1 MALIKCKIKSDI
13 LKTCVDINIYMP
25 CDLGEGQPSNVPK
38 ATITLLHGY
47 TDDYGSWFSWT
58 AAERYAADN
67 STVLICPSAQ
77 NSFYQDSAFGAYKT
91 FITEEMPEYLSRMFV
106 FPKER
111 ERNFIAGLS
120 MGGYGALHLGLSRPD
135 IYAGCA
141 SFSGALDLQK
151 FAENMKGEMEPM
163 GKLMFNLQN
172 GKLPDDRNLFKLIE
186 KVSKMDKKDQPKILM
201 TCGNE
206 DFAPFFITPQN
217 DSFYNHAKDLNLA
230 NFKRMQWSGNHEW
243 KVWDRSLVY
252 AFDYFINEGYAAQK
266 HADWTCEPTIMK

>member
-1 MALIKCKIKSDI
+1 MALIKCKIKSEL

-25 CDLGEGQPSNVPK
+25 CDLGVGQPSNVPK

-47 TDDYGSWFSWT
+47 TDDCDSWFSWT

-77 NSFYQDSAFGAYKT
+77 NSFYQDSMFGAYKT
-91 FITEEMPEYLSRMFV
+91 FITEEMIEYLSRMFV

-135 IYAGCA
+135 LYAGCA
-141 SFSGALDLQK
+141 SFSGALDLQQ
-151 FAENMKGEMEPM
+151 FANNMTGEMEIM
-163 GKLMFNLQN
+163 GKVLFNIEN
-172 GKLPDDRNLFKLIE
+172 GTLPESANLFKLAE
-186 KVSKMDKKDQPKILM
+186 NVAKLDKKDQPKLLI
-201 TCGNE
+201 TCGDD
-206 DFAPFFITPQN
+206 DFAPFYITPQN
-217 DSFYNHAKDLNLA
+217 EKYYDHIKDLSLA
-230 NFKRMQWSGNHEW
+230 NLKYMKWGGNHEW

-252 AFDYFINEGYAAQK
+252 AFDYFINEGYAQLK
-266 HADWTCEPTIMK
+266 HNDWNCTPTIMT